1 MPESLPSVSTHI
13 CLIITLLA
21 GDIQL
26 NPGPTQTYPCG
37 YCEAPV
43 TWDHQRA
50 ICCDECSIWYHSNCL
65 ETRLNLLQWSDV
77 LRICCKCNTKNV
89 DSFTYHS
96 YEFEISNRFSVIHNE
111 SALSSIPS
119 IDSSFSPSAFSSP
132 KQRQLS
138 STTDASSNRTSE
150 SLKMETTN
158 NKNLRIL

>member
-26 NPGPTQTYPCG
+26 NPWPTQTYPCG

-119 IDSSFSPSAFSSP
+119 IDSSFSPSAHKTGLNNRMWVMAIKRTQKRRDIPRRLSNKRLP
-132 KQRQLS
+132 QR
-138 STTDASSNRTSE
+138 
-150 SLKMETTN
+150 
-158 NKNLRIL
+158 

>member
-96 YEFEISNRFSVIHNE
+96 YEFEISNRFSVIQNE

-119 IDSSFSPSAFSSP
+119 IDSSFSPSAHKTGLNNRMWVMAIKRTQKRRDIPRRLSNKRLP
-132 KQRQLS
+132 QR
-138 STTDASSNRTSE
+138 
-150 SLKMETTN
+150 
-158 NKNLRIL
+158 

>member
-96 YEFEISNRFSVIHNE
+96 YEFEISNRFSVIQNE

-119 IDSSFSPSAFSSP
+119 IDSSFSPFAHKTGLNNRIWVMAIKRTQKRRDIPRRLSNKRLP
-132 KQRQLS
+132 QR
-138 STTDASSNRTSE
+138 
-150 SLKMETTN
+150 
-158 NKNLRIL
+158 

>member
-96 YEFEISNRFSVIHNE
+96 YEFEISNRFSVIQNE

-119 IDSSFSPSAFSSP
+119 IDSSFSPSAHKTGLTNRMWVMAIKRTQKRRDIPRRLSNKRLP
-132 KQRQLS
+132 QR
-138 STTDASSNRTSE
+138 
-150 SLKMETTN
+150 
-158 NKNLRIL
+158 

>member
-65 ETRLNLLQWSDV
+65 EMTDARINLLQRSDV
-77 LRICCKCNTKNV
+77 SWICCKCNTQNV
-89 DSFTYHS
+89 DSFT
-96 YEFEISNRFSVIHNE
+96 
-111 SALSSIPS
+111 
-119 IDSSFSPSAFSSP
+119 
-132 KQRQLS
+132 
-138 STTDASSNRTSE
+138 
-150 SLKMETTN
+150 
-158 NKNLRIL
+158 